1 MGRLNPDHV
10 HSWRDAR
17 TSLFKPWILE
27 PHIVLR
33 RPTACFFGK
42 ILKVDL
48 TVTLRPPPR
57 LPALRC
63 LHGEAGRVGTA
74 VRLMVGLTL
83 LAVTVA
89 LLSAGGLAWAQPAAA
104 PPAEARVQAG
114 PAESVYRKN
123 AAAVAS
129 PAAPTA
135 ADQAAQAAQA
145 ERLVAAALAAMGRAE
160 SISARVRQRVRVD
173 DRVVVGAGRYV
184 QSGLGEDQR
193 YRYESSM
200 QSDTETFDL
209 LEVSDG
215 LFAWSYRRLGPQPPQ
230 LERLDVRRI
239 RERLFQLKPAD
250 DAAISP
256 YLGGVQRTLALIR
269 DWFRFTTVEPATI
282 DELPIWKVE
291 GHWCGECLAALLPS
305 HKEAATKPGGI
316 TAAELPDGMPWS
328 VRLSIGKRDLFPFR
342 IEWLAIPGRRP
353 VANREPEPVAVLEL
367 YDVRLGE
374 PVDAAA
380 FVYKPAMEGLQ
391 DFTETRVKHL
401 APMRP

>member
-1 MGRLNPDHV
+1 MQG
-10 HSWRDAR
+10 
-17 TSLFKPWILE
+17 TSQFKPWIRE
-27 PHIVLR
+27 QHIVLR
-33 RPTACFFGK
+33 RVTARFFGK

-48 TVTLRPPPR
+48 IVTLHALPK
-57 LPALRC
+57 LPALCHLPAEILRSM
-63 LHGEAGRVGTA
+63 V
-74 VRLMVGLTL
+74 VGLWMSLVLAGVWL
-83 LAVTVA
+83 LAGGSAWPQQVVTTQ
-89 LLSAGGLAWAQPAAA
+89 AQAPAQ
-104 PPAEARVQAG
+104 VG
-114 PAESVYRKN
+114 PADSIYRKN
-123 AAAVAS
+123 TVA
-129 PAAPTA
+129 PAAPV
-135 ADQAAQAAQA
+135 ADQAAQA
-145 ERLVAAALAAMGRAE
+145 ERIVAAALAAMGRAE

-200 QSDTETFDL
+200 KSDTETFDL

-291 GHWCGECLAALLPS
+291 GRWCGECLAALLPS
-305 HKEAATKPGGI
+305 HKEAAMKPGGI

-353 VANREPEPVAVLEL
+353 VANGEPEPVAVLEL

-380 FVYKPAMEGLQ
+380 FVYKPAMEGLI
-391 DFTETRVKHL
+391 DLTEARAKHL